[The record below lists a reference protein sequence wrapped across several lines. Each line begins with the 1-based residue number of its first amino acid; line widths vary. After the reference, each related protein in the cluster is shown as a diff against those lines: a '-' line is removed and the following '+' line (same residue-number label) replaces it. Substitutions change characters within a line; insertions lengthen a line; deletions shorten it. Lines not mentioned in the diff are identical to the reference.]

1 MILRGVDDAHEI
13 ADSERSNVR
22 APAIASTCF
31 CAAATI
37 LQVMPL
43 LGKDLDLLI
52 PDGEIAKPSEKH

>member
-1 MILRGVDDAHEI
+1 MMRTRSPTLNGVMCA
-13 ADSERSNVR
+13 ASRR

>member
-1 MILRGVDDAHEI
+1 MMRTRSPTLNGVMCA
-13 ADSERSNVR
+13 APRR

-31 CAAATI
+31 CVAVTI
-37 LQVMPL
+37 LPVMPL